1 MFIEMNSIE
10 HEYEVEVNWKND
22 RLGVLYSPE
31 LTDKVS
37 VATPPQFNKGIERIW
52 SPEHLFT
59 AAVNSC
65 LMTTFLAIAENSK
78 LDFDKFTSKALG
90 KLEMVEGKY
99 IMSEVALM
107 PILTITRE
115 EDRERALR
123 LLQKSESACL
133 ISNSIKSEIIFRPEI
148 VVKSEVAA

>member
-1 MFIEMNSIE
+1 MNSIE
-10 HEYEVEVNWKND
+10 HEYKVELNWKSD

-31 LTDKVS
+31 LTDEVN
-37 VATPPQFNKGIERIW
+37 VATPPQFNKGIEKIW

-78 LDFDKFTSKALG
+78 LEFENFTSKALG
-90 KLEMVEGKY
+90 KLEMVEGRY
-99 IMSEVALM
+99 IMSEVTLI
-107 PILTITRE
+107 PILTISSE

-123 LLQKSESACL
+123 VLQKSESACV
-133 ISNSIKSEIIFRPEI
+133 ISNSIKSEIIFDPKI
-148 VVKSEVAA
+148 IIKSKLAA